1 MTESGSLLHQISS
14 EMTNLGAAER
24 RVAEYVTADPRQAI
38 NLSMAALAAES
49 QVSDPTIVRFF
60 RRFGFNGYNEFKM
73 RLAQDLV
80 PAAPFEY
87 EGIHPHESVAEVVR
101 KTCNNSINA
110 IQRALQDFKVAE
122 IERATEVLLEA
133 DWIAILATGISE
145 IAALDAEHK
154 FFRLG
159 LRCAAIVGSSQQ
171 TALARNTRAGEVV
184 LIFSQSGAT
193 RRMVEVAQ
201 QAQGRGATTVAVTA
215 PGSPLAETADH
226 LIGIKPYE
234 RMELMTP
241 LASRLN
247 HQLLV
252 NMLVTS
258 MAIASDSPF
267 PDQLPALD
275 SWVTEKI

>member
-1 MTESGSLLHQISS
+1 MTEAGSLLHQISS
-14 EMTNLGAAER
+14 EIANLGAAEQ
-24 RVAEYVTADPRQAI
+24 RVARYVTADPGGTI

-49 QVSDPTIVRFF
+49 RVSDPTVVRFF
-60 RRFGFNGYNEFKM
+60 RRFGFSGYNDFKM

-87 EGIHPHESVAEVVR
+87 EGIQPHESVAEVVR
-101 KTCNNSINA
+101 KTCTNSINA
-110 IQRALQDFKVAE
+110 IQRALQDFNVAE
-122 IERATEVLLEA
+122 IERATEALLKA

-159 LRCAAIVGSSQQ
+159 LRCAAVVGSSRQ
-171 TALARNTRAGEVV
+171 TALARNTRPGEIL

-193 RRMVEVAQ
+193 RRLVEVAE
-201 QAQGRGATTVAVTA
+201 AARERGATTLAVTA

-226 LIGIKPYE
+226 LIGIKPYQ
-234 RMELMTP
+234 RIELMTP

-252 NMLVTS
+252 NMLVTTMS
-258 MAIASDSPF
+258 IASGAQF

-275 SWVTEKI
+275 SWVTDKL